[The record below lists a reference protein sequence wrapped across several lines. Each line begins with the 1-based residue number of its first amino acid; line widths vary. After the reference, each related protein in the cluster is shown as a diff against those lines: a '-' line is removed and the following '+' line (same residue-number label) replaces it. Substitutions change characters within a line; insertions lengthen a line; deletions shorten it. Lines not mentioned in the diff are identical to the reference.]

1 MTVGLFCLIKGVST
15 SQDGHH
21 QVVSKQWMLER
32 MWIKG
37 ALLHC
42 WWQCSLIQPLWRIQ
56 WRFLKRDP
64 TPEYISG
71 ENHNMKTFMPPSV
84 HSSTI
89 YNNPDMEATSMS
101 SVCVCVCVCVCVVYV
116 CVCVWCVCVCG
127 VWVCGVCVC
136 VVCVC
141 VVCVCGVCVRCVCVC
156 VCGVC
161 VCGVCVVCVCVWCV
175 CVVYVCVCMLCVR
188 CVCVCCV
195 CVCVCAQLCP
205 TVCNPTDYSPPDS
218 SVHGIFQARIMEQVA
233 ISFVKM
239 PRGRDKE
246 DVVFKYIYIYIYIYT
261 HTHTHTHTHWN
272 IFQPYKRIK

>member
-101 SVCVCVCVCVCVVYV
+101 SVCVCVCVCVWCM
-116 CVCVWCVCVCG
+116 CVCVCD
-127 VWVCGVCVC
+127 VCVC
-136 VVCVC
+136 VVC
-141 VVCVCGVCVRCVCVC
+141 G
-156 VCGVC
+156 
-161 VCGVCVVCVCVWCV
+161 CVVCVCVWCV
-175 CVVYVCVCMLCVR
+175 CVWCVCVVCVYVVCVCVCVVCVWYVCVCGVCVWCM

-195 CVCVCAQLCP
+195 YVVCVCVVYVLSCVQLFAIP
-205 TVCNPTDYSPPDS
+205 QTTAHQTPLS
-218 SVHGIFQARIMEQVA
+218 MEFSRQ
-233 ISFVKM
+233 
-239 PRGRDKE
+239 E
-246 DVVFKYIYIYIYIYT
+246 
-261 HTHTHTHTHWN
+261 
-272 IFQPYKRIK
+272 